1 MSLFSIKWRNKA
13 LILNEFCRQ
22 WLNFDLSF
30 ELLLI
35 LLQILILFSN
45 GFPQLRETVIGMY
58 YFLLTK

>member
-1 MSLFSIKWRNKA
+1 MPETSVDSAAERTRTRRVPILLFSIKWRNKA

-35 LLQILILFSN
+35 LLQILILFS
-45 GFPQLRETVIGMY
+45 
-58 YFLLTK
+58 K